1 MTHSFGRKLAI
12 GPTDRT
18 SEQRTPESA
27 LFLIPEAA
35 RESFV
40 PYVTTIPTPRA
51 GENDLTRTAPGRPLA
66 QGDRVEVNGRLLD
79 ERGRPIRQALVEI
92 WNANKWGRYTHQDD
106 PAFQPLDPN
115 FLGIGR
121 TLTDSEGN
129 YRFYTIDPGAYLAR
143 PDIGRWRPKH
153 IHFSILGRS
162 ARLVTQMYF
171 PGDQYLEKDPSF
183 LLLGDAQQRHIGV
196 PTSSNIEGFSGGY
209 RFDIVVGGR
218 NATFFE

>member
-1 MTHSFGRKLAI
+1 MTTSFGRKLVI

-18 SEQRTPESA
+18 SEQRTPESP

-40 PYVTTIPTPRA
+40 PYVTTLPAPRA
-51 GENDLTRTAPGRPLA
+51 GENDLTSIAPGRPLA
-66 QGDRVEVNGRLLD
+66 EGDRIEVAGRLLD
-79 ERGRPIRQALVEI
+79 QSGRPIRGALVEI
-92 WNANKWGRYTHQDD
+92 WNANKWGRYTHQHD
-106 PAFQPLDPN
+106 PAIQPIDPN

-121 TLTDSEGN
+121 TLTDNEGN
-129 YRFYTIDPGAYLAR
+129 YRFFTIDPGAYLAR

-153 IHFSILGRS
+153 VHFSILGGS

-171 PGDQYLEKDPSF
+171 PGDQYLDGDPSF
-183 LLLGDAQQRHIGV
+183 FLLGDAQQRHLGI
-196 PTSSNIEGFSGGY
+196 PSSSSVIGFSGAY